1 MVVSGETVIRVL
13 DHATL
18 VLLDASH
25 LAGLLRGRHV
35 LVDDAEPSRLRHG
48 DGEARLGDGI
58 HRGRDERDVE
68 DQLTGEAGAEP
79 GLSGQDVREG
89 GDEEHIVKGQAFLDL
104 EHARGTSGIESADS
118 TPRAFAGKLE
128 GRARPP
134 AISGSIVIQST
145 VLEAPMRD
153 IYTVSRLNLEARRLV
168 EARFPPLWVEGELSN
183 LARPRSGHLYF
194 SLKDERCQVRCAM
207 FRMQNRYLDFDPVN
221 GMQVLAQVRVSLYPE
236 RGEFQL
242 IVQYLEEAGA
252 GALRRAFE
260 ALKRRLEGEGLFDDE
275 GKRPIPKVPACI
287 GILTSPTGAA
297 LRDILTV
304 MRRRYPGVHAIL
316 YPVPV
321 QGEGAAGRIAEM
333 VDRAAARAE
342 CDVLVLARGGGS
354 LEDLWCFNEEPVAR
368 AIHRCPIPIVT
379 GIGHEVDFTI
389 ADLVADRRAPTPS
402 AAAELVTPDAMQWRD
417 AILRAR
423 LRLGTPDAAPDRG
436 APGTGQVA
444 AARAARSPAPPPGP
458 LATPGRAG
466 RENAACG
473 AAHAR
478 SQSRPASLP
487 LRPTQSAGTGH
498 RGPGQPD
505 SRGSAR
511 GAPPEEHEPPPRE
524 APGPV
529 ADPQP
534 RARRGGAPADPRP
547 GLRDRLAPARREGA
561 ARCIPGRAG

>member
-1 MVVSGETVIRVL
+1 MGPFPHGHQALARRHHGGDRTVEAGLETQVAVGDDADQLLRCDHRHPGDVVAAGEGEHFPDGGLGGDGDRVL

-58 HRGRDERDVE
+58 HRGRDEGDVE
-68 DQLTGEAGAEP
+68 SQLTGEAGAEP

-89 GDEEHIVKGQAFLDL
+89 GDEEHIVEGQAFLDL
-104 EHARGTSGIESADS
+104 EHARGTSGVESADS

-128 GRARPP
+128 GCALPP
-134 AISGSIVIQST
+134 ATAGSVVTQSA

-260 ALKRRLEGEGLFDDE
+260 ALKHRLADEGLFDDAA
-275 GKRPIPKVPACI
+275 KKAIPKVPECI
-287 GILTSPTGAA
+287 GIVTSPSGAA

-379 GIGHEVDFTI
+379 GVGHEVDFTI
-389 ADLVADRRAPTPS
+389 ADLVADRARAHPFGGGGTS
-402 AAAELVTPDAMQWRD
+402 HSGRDAM
-417 AILRAR
+417 A
-423 LRLGTPDAAPDRG
+423 
-436 APGTGQVA
+436 
-444 AARAARSPAPPPGP
+444 
-458 LATPGRAG
+458 
-466 RENAACG
+466 
-473 AAHAR
+473 
-478 SQSRPASLP
+478 
-487 LRPTQSAGTGH
+487 
-498 RGPGQPD
+498 
-505 SRGSAR
+505 
-511 GAPPEEHEPPPRE
+511 
-524 APGPV
+524 
-529 ADPQP
+529 
-534 RARRGGAPADPRP
+534 
-547 GLRDRLAPARREGA
+547 
-561 ARCIPGRAG
+561 

>member
-1 MVVSGETVIRVL
+1 MT
-13 DHATL
+13 
-18 VLLDASH
+18 
-25 LAGLLRGRHV
+25 
-35 LVDDAEPSRLRHG
+35 
-48 DGEARLGDGI
+48 
-58 HRGRDERDVE
+58 
-68 DQLTGEAGAEP
+68 
-79 GLSGQDVREG
+79 
-89 GDEEHIVKGQAFLDL
+89 
-104 EHARGTSGIESADS
+104 
-118 TPRAFAGKLE
+118 
-128 GRARPP
+128 
-134 AISGSIVIQST
+134 QST

-260 ALKRRLEGEGLFDDE
+260 ALKHRLADEGLFDDAA
-275 GKRPIPKVPACI
+275 KKPIPKVPDCI
-287 GILTSPTGAA
+287 GIVTSPSGAA

-304 MRRRYPGVHAIL
+304 MRLRYPGVQAIL

-379 GIGHEVDFTI
+379 GVGHEVDFTI

-417 AILRAR
+417 DIQRAR
-423 LRLGTPDAAPDRG
+423 LRLGRLMRRRIDERR
-436 APGTGQVA
+436 GQVRWLLRA
-444 AARAARSPAPPPGP
+444 LPDPQRRLQDHSQRLDGLVARTQRAARRT
-458 LATPGRAG
+458 LDRNRDTL
-466 RENAACG
+466 
-473 AAHAR
+473 R
-478 SQSRPASLP
+478 SL
-487 LRPTQSAGTGH
+487 
-498 RGPGQPD
+498 
-505 SRGSAR
+505 SAR
-511 GAPPEEHEPPPRE
+511 LNR
-524 APGPV
+524 
-529 ADPQP
+529 Q
-534 RARRGGAPADPRP
+534 APATVVRANRIRAEVLAARLRRSMRYGLEKRGAQLQTLSRALAAVGPQQTLDRGYAIVSRQRDGKVLHDASQVDPGERIEA
-547 GLRDRLAPARREGA
+547 RLARGRLEGTVT
-561 ARCIPGRAG
+561 GRHTS